1 MNLIEAGGRQL
12 EYEQIPG
19 HPTIVFLHEGLGS
32 LAMWKDFPRR
42 LVEAANC
49 GALVYSRYG
58 YGSSESLREP
68 RTPDFMHQ
76 EAQSALP
83 ELLRKLEI
91 DRPILFGHSDGAS
104 IALIHAASHP
114 VRGVIALAPHVF
126 VEEAGLRSI
135 REIRANYESTDLS
148 QKLAR
153 YHADPESAFRGWN
166 DIWLHPD
173 FRAWNMEDVLPKI
186 AAPVLVIQG
195 IDDQYG
201 TMEQLDRIERGLPS
215 AQFLKLPDCRHS
227 PHIDQADAVIEACVR
242 FISGLC

>member
-1 MNLIEAGGRQL
+1 
-12 EYEQIPG
+12 
-19 HPTIVFLHEGLGS
+19 
-32 LAMWKDFPRR
+32 
-42 LVEAANC
+42 
-49 GALVYSRYG
+49 
-58 YGSSESLREP
+58 
-68 RTPDFMHQ
+68 MHR

-83 ELLRKLEI
+83 ELLHKLDI

-114 VRGVIALAPHVF
+114 ARAVIALAPHVF

-135 REIRANYESTDLS
+135 REIRANYEHTDLR

-173 FRAWNMEDVLPKI
+173 FRVWNIEDVLPKI
-186 AAPVLVIQG
+186 TAPVLVIQG

-201 TMEQLDRIERGLPS
+201 TMEQLDRIERGLPH

-227 PHIDQADAVIEACVR
+227 PHIDQADAVIEAFVR